1 MTEKVSL
8 RVSANEADDS
18 AVVGCCLYFR
28 KRKKIPI
35 SSRLEAKST
44 VGDEPGYREPVG
56 VVGTL
61 LDKATDTTDRVTP
74 PEITIQATDS
84 ATPPEHSNNVGVTE
98 LTVSESGSLVELKL
112 QSKRQIAERNLK
124 DSAIK
129 LDKLMPKDAT
139 ERHIHEA
146 IAFQC
151 GRFESK
157 DTGDIT
163 KGIGLAITNYMDQRS
178 QLKESRSPVKVF
190 VQKWFCLSYPYIQRG
205 LITAGVTLSLFVT
218 NFKQILPPPY
228 GLIVTGVLYLV
239 RVLAVW
245 YMFTDA
251 DRTR

>member
-1 MTEKVSL
+1 MAEKAPH

-28 KRKKIPI
+28 KRKKIPT
-35 SSRLEAKST
+35 SSRLEPKST
-44 VGDEPGYREPVG
+44 LGDEPVYGEPAAAT
-56 VVGTL
+56 GTL

-74 PEITIQATDS
+74 PEIAIQPTDS
-84 ATPPEHSNNVGVTE
+84 ATPPENSNNVGVTE
-98 LTVSESGSLVELKL
+98 LTVSEPSNLVELKS

-124 DSAIK
+124 DSAVK

-157 DTGDIT
+157 DAGDIT

-190 VQKWFCLSYPYIQRG
+190 VQKWFCLSYPYIQRS
-205 LITAGVTLSLFVT
+205 LITAGVTLSIFC
-218 NFKQILPPPY
+218 
-228 GLIVTGVLYLV
+228 
-239 RVLAVW
+239 
-245 YMFTDA
+245 D
-251 DRTR
+251 